1 MRVLPVILAMK
12 QKGVRVDLER
22 AETLKTQLVKREKDI
37 IQQIKKESGV
47 PEIQLWAANSLAKVF
62 DAMKLTYLRTPTG
75 MPSFTKAF
83 LENHSHPIAKL
94 IREAREVNK
103 THSTFID
110 SIHEQRKNTCRDRQ
124 LKGESGGT
132 VTGRLS
138 MSNPNLQQV
147 PARNKEIGPLMIFV
161 LTRRRRAMVFC

>member
-1 MRVLPVILAMK
+1 MDPKAEMWRLPSAYVGTYATQDAALTLKLWNHFKILLEEQNLWNVFDLEMRVLPVILAMK

-83 LENHSHPIAKL
+83 LENHSHY
-94 IREAREVNK
+94 AR
-103 THSTFID
+103 S
-110 SIHEQRKNTCRDRQ
+110 
-124 LKGESGGT
+124 
-132 VTGRLS
+132 
-138 MSNPNLQQV
+138 
-147 PARNKEIGPLMIFV
+147 
-161 LTRRRRAMVFC
+161 

>member
-1 MRVLPVILAMK
+1 MWRLPSAYVGTYATQDAALTLKLWNHFKILLEEQNLWNVFDLEMRVLPVILAMK

-22 AETLKTQLVKREKDI
+22 AETLKKQLIKREKDI

-62 DAMKLTYLRTPTG
+62 DAMNLTYLRTPTG

-94 IREAREVNK
+94 IREAREVTK
-103 THSTFID
+103 HIA
-110 SIHEQRKNTCRDRQ
+110 
-124 LKGESGGT
+124 
-132 VTGRLS
+132 RL
-138 MSNPNLQQV
+138 L
-147 PARNKEIGPLMIFV
+147 ILY
-161 LTRRRRAMVFC
+161 